1 MKEPYFKS
9 KDDFLD
15 YLHDHNK
22 IKNSKNFQYFSFEKV
37 GKKLH
42 LGRYLL
48 LQKEDG
54 RLHVK
59 YLTTQPTDKVIAYA
73 NVRKEVLSCEIR
85 DIR

>member
-1 MKEPYFKS
+1 MKEQYFKS
-9 KDDFLD
+9 YDNFLE
-15 YLHDHNK
+15 YLLDHHK

-48 LQKEDG
+48 LQKEDDK
-54 RLHVK
+54 LHVK

-73 NVRKEVLSCEIR
+73 NVRKDVLSCEIR